1 MTAEVEIYLP
11 EYLGLSPDQE
21 RQVIESMI
29 AAMGVKL
36 VEFGIMKH
44 MNVESIEAINEP
56 VQ

>member
-29 AAMGVKL
+29 SRNGRKA
-36 VEFGIMKH
+36 
-44 MNVESIEAINEP
+44 S
-56 VQ
+56 